1 MIQPA
6 RTKAQQ
12 KLRDRTADMLMAL
25 DEDEGI
31 RPEHRLQAR
40 RLARLLSGE
49 WTCAGMFCYRRPP
62 EPEKADEL
70 VTG

>member
-1 MIQPA
+1 MIKPA

-12 KLRDRTADMLMAL
+12 KLRDKTADMLMAL

-40 RLARLLSGE
+40 RLARLLSGQ
-49 WTCAGMFCYRRPP
+49 WMCVGMFCCRRPT
-62 EPEKADEL
+62 EPDKADER